1 VVVEFVSPYCVV
13 ILVVYV
19 TVRRRGIVGIEAAI
33 VMIAFVIVAAALAF
47 VVLNMGFFTTQQS
60 RQVIQRGL
68 GESSSALM
76 VDGTVVA
83 TVDVNSQRINY
94 TYVPIKLSTGQY
106 VVDLTPGKTI
116 VGYWSPQR
124 GISVAN
130 TYLMAVLT
138 PVDTPEKLANIIKL
152 VINNNTKDEVYI
164 NGTKGQVIYY
174 YVNVTPQAGVCKIGD
189 PNCHSGQYKVA
200 IGLPDDVSNMQLNY
214 FFGNFTGGKVI
225 TVMAWITKVNDDI
238 VLDPGEKVL
247 MLTYYNVS
255 GSDDPRPQSYDNIKF
270 EVRVPIGA
278 PLTIE
283 RAVPA
288 SLTQGIVDL
297 G

>member
-1 VVVEFVSPYCVV
+1 
-13 ILVVYV
+13 V

-83 TVDVNSQRINY
+83 TVDVSSQRINY

-124 GISVAN
+124 SISVAN

-152 VINNNTKDEVYI
+152 VINSNSLDKVYI

-174 YVNVTPQAGVCKIGD
+174 YVNVTSGSEGVCRIGGN
-189 PNCHSGQYKVA
+189 PPCYSGQYKVA
-200 IGLPDDVSNMQLNY
+200 IGLPDDVDSRGMSLSD
-214 FFGNFTGGKVI
+214 FFGNFTGGKVV

-288 SLTQGIVDL
+288 SLTQGILDL